1 MGEELLA
8 LPLEI
13 LNEKEVFDTGL
24 TIGEILERAGID
36 RKKGVSKD
44 RTELYKRIFGMHDDG
59 LISLMNP
66 WDKSNLDQYTRDEH
80 LFTNV
85 DSIRIRISA
94 TGFGLLNDIRM
105 KKIMQET
112 TTSINE
118 LNKGI
123 KDFKESSNKASNW
136 LILLTAVIIIAT
148 AIQIFIALKWFGL

>member
-1 MGEELLA
+1 
-8 LPLEI
+8 
-13 LNEKEVFDTGL
+13 
-24 TIGEILERAGID
+24 
-36 RKKGVSKD
+36 
-44 RTELYKRIFGMHDDG
+44 MHDDG

-123 KDFKESSNKASNW
+123 KDFKESHLLLNQYQKLPSHSVSLKVMLIAPLPNKHQ
-136 LILLTAVIIIAT
+136 T
-148 AIQIFIALKWFGL
+148 